1 MTDTLITEMNNLRD
15 SLAAGPMGIETE
27 LTTFPSGSAMLD
39 VRRGGRAF
47 VMAYSPNHGFG
58 VDELHPDDGFG
69 VGYKYTYEQFDR
81 AAQQLRAMALP
92 EIPMPPIMSLIVLR
106 SANIES
112 AKEFYSLLGMSFT
125 EEQHGKGPRHYATII
140 GSMVLEIYPCQ
151 SGLSESPLRIGFRV
165 PALDRTI
172 DAIRSRGMRILHEAG
187 DTPWG
192 RRAVVEDPDG
202 NCVELTSLS

>member
-1 MTDTLITEMNNLRD
+1 MTNVSITEMKHLRD
-15 SLAAGPMGIETE
+15 SLAADPMGIETE

-39 VRRGGRAF
+39 VRHGGRAF

-69 VGYKYTYEQFDR
+69 VGYRYTFERFDT
-81 AAQQLRAMALP
+81 AVQQLRTMAFP
-92 EIPMPPIMSLIVLR
+92 EVPMPPTMSLIVLR
-106 SANIES
+106 SVDVES
-112 AKEFYSLLGMSFT
+112 AKNFYSLLGMSFT
-125 EEQHGKGPRHYATII
+125 EEQHGKGPRHYATIL
-140 GSMVLEIYPCQ
+140 GPLVMEIYPCQ
-151 SGLSESPLRIGFRV
+151 RGRSESQLRLGFRV

-172 DAIRSRGMRILHEAG
+172 DAIRKHGMRILHEAAES
-187 DTPWG
+187 PWG